1 MKTHQLTYKRED
13 DIPDDI
19 SETMRKMSDSLNE
32 ADKSAQ
38 LIRDKLRNI

>member
-1 MKTHQLTYKRED
+1 
-13 DIPDDI
+13 
-19 SETMRKMSDSLNE
+19 MRKMSDSLNE